1 MDELISKKDLLEA
14 TKISYGQLYRW
25 KRMDLIPEEWFV
37 KKATPTG
44 QETFFAK
51 EKILE
56 RIELILSMKD
66 NTSLDEIAEVLGKKE
81 GEKTYEIDT
90 LLEKGIISSYTKE
103 VFCSLYEEG
112 KRIAKKELLI
122 LAIIEQYI
130 LKSVMTVEELK
141 LMVQIIEKE
150 FEALY
155 TEEGRIY
162 LLRKYGVSFV
172 MGCKDFKQV
181 VWEEQA
187 VKVVEVELLKEVSQ
201 MNKALI

>member
-1 MDELISKKDLLEA
+1 MDELISKKDLLETA
-14 TKISYGQLYRW
+14 KISYGQLYRW
-25 KRMDLIPEEWFV
+25 KRMDLIPEEWFI

-44 QETFFAK
+44 QETFFVRD
-51 EKILE
+51 KILE

-66 NTSLDEIAEVLGKKE
+66 TTSLDEIAEVLGKKE
-81 GEKTYEIDT
+81 GEKTYKIDA
-90 LLEKGIISSYTKE
+90 LLEKGAISPYTKE
-103 VFCSLYEEG
+103 VFCNIYEAEKG
-112 KRIAKKELLI
+112 IAKKELLI
-122 LAIIEQYI
+122 LAIIEKYI

-150 FEALY
+150 FEGLY

>member
-1 MDELISKKDLLEA
+1 MDELISKKDLLA
-14 TKISYGQLYRW
+14 AAHISYGQLYRW

-66 NTSLDEIAEVLGKKE
+66 AASLDEIAKVLGKKE
-81 GEKTYEIDT
+81 GERSYEIDF
-90 LLEKGIISSYTKE
+90 LLEKKAISPYTKE
-103 VFCSLYEEG
+103 VFCNLYGEEQ
-112 KRIAKKELLI
+112 RIEKKELLI
-122 LAIIEQYI
+122 LAIIEKYI
-130 LKSVMTVEELK
+130 LKSVMTIDEVK
-141 LMVQIIEKE
+141 LMIEIINRD
-150 FEALY
+150 FESLY

-162 LLRKYGVSFV
+162 LFRKYGISFV
-172 MGCKDFKQV
+172 MGCKDFKQI

-187 VKVVEVELLKEVSQ
+187 VKVVEVALLKEVSEIH
-201 MNKALI
+201 KVLI